1 MANEGLRG
9 RERWTVL
16 AVIVAGFAYRMS
28 FLLLPLSRDD
38 DTVVYAE
45 LARNWF
51 QHGAYGFSRG
61 GAIDP
66 TLVRLPGYPLCLGLI
81 FSIFGSERLGAA
93 LVMQALADVA
103 GCWLLWDIARREV
116 SRRAGWAVLLLAV
129 FCPFTAVYAVTG
141 LTESLS
147 IFCVALAMWAL
158 VRVVRAVRSGRSVAG
173 SMIALAASMGCA
185 MLLRPDG
192 VLLTV
197 AFCAG
202 LLWYAR
208 GPLGVARALRLA
220 VLAGTV
226 AGVPLIPWTIRNYRT
241 FHVFQPLAPRYVN
254 NPGEFVPAGFFRWMR
269 TWSVNFVDAGTVF
282 WNLNDQIDPEDVPAR
297 ACSTTAE
304 CRLTHELIAEHNLN
318 QGVPPELD
326 AKFAALAA
334 ERIRA
339 RPLDYYIVLP
349 VWRVADMWLWP
360 RTERFP
366 VNIWWWVVGD
376 HPAQSMIA
384 IGAGLV
390 NLAYVGFAAAGFAQR
405 RVPFQAPL
413 LLYIVLRCIL
423 LTTMENPEQRYTMV
437 MFPMVFLAA
446 GCALAG
452 DRRGSEGREGAPGDD
467 RGAVDAGDGRCGTGS
482 GRLNSK
488 HAFYGH

>member
-1 MANEGLRG
+1 MAGAGLRD
-9 RERWTVL
+9 RERWAVAAVL
-16 AVIVAGFAYRMS
+16 LAGFAYRMC

-38 DTVVYAE
+38 DTDVYAE

-51 QHGAYGFSRG
+51 QHGVYGFFKGS
-61 GAIDP
+61 AIDP
-66 TLVRLPGYPLCLGLI
+66 TLVRLPGYPLFLGSI
-81 FSIFGSERLGAA
+81 FSIFGSQPMRAV
-93 LVMQALADVA
+93 LVIQALADVA
-103 GCWLLWDIARREV
+103 ACCLLLDFARREV
-116 SRRAGWAVLLLAV
+116 SPRAAWAVLLLSL

-141 LTESLS
+141 MTESLS

-158 VRVVRAVRSGRSVAG
+158 ARSVRAVRSGRSVVG
-173 SMIALAASMGCA
+173 SLVALAAAMGWA

-202 LLWYAR
+202 LWWYSR
-208 GPLGVARALRLA
+208 GSLGGAKAARLA
-220 VLAGTV
+220 ALAAVV
-226 AGVPLIPWTIRNYRT
+226 AGLPLVPWTIRNYRT
-241 FHVFQPLAPRYVN
+241 FHLIQPLAPRYVN

-297 ACSTTAE
+297 ACSTAAE
-304 CRLTHELIAEHNLN
+304 WRLTQELVAEHNVDR
-318 QGVPPELD
+318 GVPPELD

-334 ERIRA
+334 ERIREK
-339 RPLDYYIVLP
+339 PLEYYVVMP

-366 VNIWWWVVGD
+366 VNIWWWVVSD
-376 HPAQSMIA
+376 HPGQSMIA
-384 IGAGLV
+384 IGLGLV
-390 NLAYVGFAAAGFAQR
+390 NLVYLALAMVGFAQR
-405 RVPFQAPL
+405 RVPLEAAL
-413 LLYIVLRCIL
+413 LLYIALRCIL

-437 MFPMVFLAA
+437 MFPMVFLAG

-452 DRRGSEGREGAPGDD
+452 DRRRSEGREGAP
-467 RGAVDAGDGRCGTGS
+467 ATIAGR
-482 GRLNSK
+482 
-488 HAFYGH
+488 